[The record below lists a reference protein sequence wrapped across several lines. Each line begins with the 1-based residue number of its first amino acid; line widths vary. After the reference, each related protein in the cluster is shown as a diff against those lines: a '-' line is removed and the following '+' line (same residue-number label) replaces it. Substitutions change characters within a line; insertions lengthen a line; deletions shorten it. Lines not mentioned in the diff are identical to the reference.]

1 MIQFIRINKD
11 GSMNDLQ
18 LKLNPKTI
26 SKQLSGVCQS
36 QGNKK
41 LQELYNWSFNQKK
54 IKCYGWI
61 EGEAGFENKHD
72 LPPSGLSSFL
82 DEDSSTILLYG
93 DLFIVCYENNKVVN
107 IEVSD
112 YAEFYSE
119 VFEGFD
125 DCEEDEDDGYKDE
138 SHEEDESY
146 DENEDEDQED
156 PYEYLS
162 DTELDKS
169 DEEKDLEEDEIDY

>member
-1 MIQFIRINKD
+1 
-11 GSMNDLQ
+11 
-18 LKLNPKTI
+18 
-26 SKQLSGVCQS
+26 
-36 QGNKK
+36 
-41 LQELYNWSFNQKK
+41 
-54 IKCYGWI
+54 
-61 EGEAGFENKHD
+61 KHD

-93 DLFIVCYENNKVVN
+93 DLFIICYENNKIVN

-125 DCEEDEDDGYKDE
+125 DCEEEEDDGYENE

-146 DENEDEDQED
+146 DENEEEDKED

-169 DEEKDLEEDEIDY
+169 DEEKDLEEDETDY